1 MPLKTL
7 ALLILSV
14 LFLASCTD
22 SKQHTEAST
31 YVFKDVDHFYK
42 MLDLLPEAKTYKDTL
57 QILNEYYFDRSSTG
71 LQTYFKYERNTNK
84 RDLEQ
89 AYYKVIK
96 SYPKYFE
103 SQKQLLLESKNHTS
117 TYTIYLNK
125 IKEVYPQAK
134 FQPTY
139 FSIGFFNTPGQMI
152 YPNTVFIGLEA
163 SLKTDSTDYSEF
175 SERFAWLKQEQGD
188 YKSLGYTIVHEQLH
202 TFQNSDP
209 DDFTI
214 LTQTITEGAAVFLTA
229 YFCGE
234 ASLVGSG
241 IDQAMVD
248 YEKENQTTVWK
259 EFQQDLDTSENS
271 SAWFWNE
278 DSKYPYSMGYYMG
291 YLICKSFYEKSA
303 DKEEALK
310 TLIEVKN
317 PVSIYE
323 QSSYS
328 SNSL

>member
-1 MPLKTL
+1 ML
-7 ALLILSV
+7 A
-14 LFLASCTD
+14 
-22 SKQHTEAST
+22 
-31 YVFKDVDHFYK
+31 
-42 MLDLLPEAKTYKDTL
+42 LLPEAKTYKDTL
-57 QILNEYYFDRSSTG
+57 QILNESYFDKASAG
-71 LQTYFKYERNTNK
+71 LHAYFEYEHNTNN

-96 SYPKYFE
+96 SYPKYFK
-103 SQKQLLLESKNHTS
+103 SQKQLLLEAKNHTS
-117 TYTIYLNK
+117 TYTTYFNK
-125 IKEVYPQAK
+125 IKESYPQAK

-139 FSIGFFNTPGQMI
+139 FSMGFFNTPGQMI

-175 SERFAWLKQEQGD
+175 SKRFAWLKQEQGD
-188 YKSLGYTIVHEQLH
+188 YKSLGYTIVHEHLH
-202 TFQNSDP
+202 TLQDLNP
-209 DDFTI
+209 DDDSI
-214 LTQTITEGAAVFLTA
+214 LTQTINEGAAVFLTA

-234 ASLVGSG
+234 ASLVGSGG

-259 EFQQDLDTSENS
+259 EFQQDLATSENS

-291 YLICKSFYEKSA
+291 YLICKSFYEQST

-323 QSSYS
+323 QSKYAL
-328 SNSL
+328 NTIRE